1 METKQ
6 IVVRAVP
13 VDLWKQF
20 KIRAVQDNRT
30 IQDALVKALETYLN
44 QAA

>member
-6 IVVRAVP
+6 IVVREVP
-13 VDLWKQF
+13 VDLWRAF
-20 KIRAVQDNRT
+20 KIRAVQDNQT
-30 IQDALVKALETYLN
+30 IQDALVKALQTYLS